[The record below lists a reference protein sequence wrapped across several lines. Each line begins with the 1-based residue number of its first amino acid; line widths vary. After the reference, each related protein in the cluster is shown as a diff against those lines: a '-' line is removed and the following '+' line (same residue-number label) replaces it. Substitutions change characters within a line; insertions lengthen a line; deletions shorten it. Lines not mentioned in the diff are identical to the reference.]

1 MAIERFSLE
10 SLAHLDNGRLRAGL
24 DQALRRAQNDCTD
37 RPGLKKP
44 RRITLT
50 IDMTPVPN
58 EAGDLDSCDVAFQVT
73 ERTPNRQSKVY
84 NMKATAGGLLFNE
97 LSPSDIKQSTLDQA
111 GPRKETGT

>member
-1 MAIERFSLE
+1 MAIEKFSLE

-24 DQALRRAQNDCTD
+24 DQALRRAQTDCTD

-58 EAGDLDSCDVAFQVT
+58 EAGDLESCDVAFQVT
-73 ERTPNRQSKVY
+73 EKTPNRQSKVY
-84 NMKATAGGLLFNE
+84 NMKATPGGLLFNE
-97 LSPSDIKQSTLDQA
+97 LSPNDIKQSTLDQA
-111 GPRKETGT
+111 GPKKDTGS